1 MTLDANRSDLVLG
14 IVGTGAMGRGIAQ
27 IAALGGVQVLL
38 HDAREGAAGEARD
51 FVCKMVD
58 RLVEKGRLDEHAA
71 TAAKERL
78 KIVSETADL
87 APAHVI
93 IEAIIERL
101 DAKQEL
107 FRELESIV
115 GADTIL
121 ATNTSSL
128 SVTAIAAGCDRPER
142 VAGFHFFNPVP
153 LMKLVEVATA
163 IRTAD
168 WVIDALVGLAARM
181 GHTPVVCTDSPGF
194 IVNHAG
200 RGFGTEALRLIGEGV
215 CETIDID
222 RVMRE
227 TAGFRMGPFE
237 LLDLTGLDVS
247 HHVMESIYEQ
257 YYQEPRFRPSYI
269 TRQRVA
275 AGLFGRKVGTGF
287 YSYENG
293 KPQQPPEQPTPQVN
307 GVAVWVSQAD
317 SEAGEALSRV
327 LEKAGVLLDQGRE
340 PDPDSVCLV
349 TPLGQDAT
357 TATLEQG
364 LDPSRTLAVDTLF
377 GLERRRTLMSTPVT
391 SPEARSIALAALAKD
406 GTPVTVIRDSAGFIA
421 QRIVATIV
429 NIGCDIAQQ
438 RIATPQDIETAVKL
452 GLGYPH
458 GPLGFGDR
466 LGPQRILRIL
476 ENMQAYYGDPRYR
489 PSPWLKR
496 RAMLGVPLTTEE
508 A

>member
-14 IVGTGAMGRGIAQ
+14 VVGTGAMGRGIAQ
-27 IAALGGVQVLL
+27 IAALGGVRVLL
-38 HDAREGAAGEARD
+38 HDAREGAAREARD

-58 RLVEKGRLDEHAA
+58 RLVEKGRLDD
-71 TAAKERL
+71 TAAKTAKDRL
-78 KIVSETADL
+78 EIVSGTGDL
-87 APAHVI
+87 APAHVV

-101 DAKQEL
+101 DAKQAL

-115 GADTIL
+115 APDAIL

-128 SVTAIAAGCDRPER
+128 SVTAIAAGCQRPER

-163 IRTAD
+163 IRTAG
-168 WVIDALVGLAARM
+168 WVADALVALASRM

-200 RGFGTEALRLIGEGV
+200 RGFGTEALRLLGEGV

-287 YSYENG
+287 YPYQDG
-293 KPQQPPEQPTPQVN
+293 KPQQPPEQPVPQVN
-307 GVAVWVSQAD
+307 GRPIWVSQSD
-317 SEAGEALSRV
+317 EEAGQGLRSV
-327 LEKAGVLLDQGRE
+327 LEQAGVLLDDGRE

-357 TATLEQG
+357 SAALDQG
-364 LDPSRTLAVDTLF
+364 LDPGRTLAVDTLF
-377 GLERRRTLMSTPVT
+377 GLDRRRTLMSTPVT
-391 SPEARSIALAALAKD
+391 SVEARNIAHAALGKD
-406 GTPVTVIRDSAGFIA
+406 DTPVTVIRDSAGFIA
-421 QRIVATIV
+421 QRIVAAIV

-458 GPLGFGDR
+458 GPLGFGDA
-466 LGPQRILRIL
+466 LGPRRILRIL

-496 RAMLGVPLTTEE
+496 RAMLGVPLTTGEN
-508 A
+508 

>member
-1 MTLDANRSDLVLG
+1 MTLDANRPDLVLG
-14 IVGTGAMGRGIAQ
+14 VVGTGAMGRGIAQ
-27 IAALGGVQVLL
+27 IAALGGVRVLL
-38 HDAREGAAGEARD
+38 HDAREGAAQEAHD

-58 RLVEKGRLDEHAA
+58 RLVEKGRLDQAGA
-71 TAAKERL
+71 TAAKDRL
-78 KIVSETADL
+78 AIVSGTGDL
-87 APAHVI
+87 APAHVV
-93 IEAIIERL
+93 IEAIVERL
-101 DAKQEL
+101 DAKQAL

-115 GADTIL
+115 APDAIL

-128 SVTAIAAGCDRPER
+128 SVTAIAAGCERPER

-163 IRTAD
+163 IRTAE
-168 WVIDALVGLAARM
+168 WAADALVALARRM

-200 RGFGTEALRLIGEGV
+200 RGFGTEALRLLGEAV

-227 TAGFRMGPFE
+227 AAGFRMGPFE

-287 YSYENG
+287 YPYQDG
-293 KPQQPPEQPTPQVN
+293 RPQQPPEQPVPQVN
-307 GVAVWVSQAD
+307 GLPIWVSPSD
-317 SEAGEALSRV
+317 EEAGRSLRAV
-327 LEKAGVLLDQGRE
+327 LEQAGVLLDDGGE

-357 TATLEQG
+357 SAALDQG

-391 SPEARSIALAALAKD
+391 SVEARNIAHAALGRD

-458 GPLGFGDR
+458 GPLGFGDA
-466 LGPQRILRIL
+466 LGPRRILRIL

-496 RAMLGVPLTTEE
+496 RAMLGVPLTTGEN
-508 A
+508 